1 MHKEGM
7 TMVIAWPETT
17 ARGDDRWYAVLK
29 NLGLVKNLNFK
40 VGHAAIILVDKQTGV
55 LYYYDFGRYISPRG
69 MGRARSCDTDPK
81 LELTT
86 KAVIENGKILNLEDI
101 LLEMD
106 VKKEATHGNGPMY
119 FSITDHIDF
128 RKSKQEADRWVLIGS
143 TPYGALAKGNNSC
156 SRYIWQVF
164 KAGLTAK
171 TPSKWTSKLPHETLF
186 PSPVSNVVNA
196 TVSREVFIYNDRKLK
211 KIVMNRWR
219 SLRFFVSQVSHS
231 FHPLKSK
238 ELPDDQHPGFIA
250 EPQRPLNI
258 PLDAQWLGGIG
269 EGAWYHLEIKNE
281 YCFTSRFNHKGEL
294 EYKKM
299 GLLRNENIS
308 VESYQ
313 FLYDSHYL
321 FTTLSVEG
329 QIIRLPKV
337 HNNEFIVRKY

>member
-1 MHKEGM
+1 MYKEGIA
-7 TMVIAWPETT
+7 MVIAWPETT
-17 ARGDDRWYAVLK
+17 ARGDDRWYTVLK

-40 VGHAAIILVDKQTGV
+40 VGHAAIILVDKHTGI

-86 KAVIENGKILNLEDI
+86 KAVIEEGNILNLEDI

-106 VKKEATHGNGPMY
+106 VKKEATHGHGAMY
-119 FSITDHIDF
+119 FSLVDHIDF

-143 TPYGALAKGNNSC
+143 TPYGALARGNNSC

-164 KAGLTAK
+164 KAGMTEK
-171 TPSKWTSKLPHETLF
+171 MPTKWTSRLPHETLF

-196 TVSREVFIYNDRKLK
+196 AVNREVFIYKDRKLK
-211 KIVMNRWR
+211 KTVMNRWR
-219 SLRFFVSQVSHS
+219 SLTFFISQVSHS

-250 EPQRPLNI
+250 EPLRPLNI
-258 PLDAQWLGGIG
+258 PAAAQWLGGIG
-269 EGAWYHLEIKNE
+269 EGAWYHLEIENDNF
-281 YCFTSRFNHKGEL
+281 YASRFNQRGEL
-294 EYKKM
+294 DYKKM
-299 GLLRNENIS
+299 GSIKNDKSRFG
-308 VESYQ
+308 SYQ

-329 QIIRLPKV
+329 QVIRLHKG
-337 HNNEFIVRKY
+337 NLY